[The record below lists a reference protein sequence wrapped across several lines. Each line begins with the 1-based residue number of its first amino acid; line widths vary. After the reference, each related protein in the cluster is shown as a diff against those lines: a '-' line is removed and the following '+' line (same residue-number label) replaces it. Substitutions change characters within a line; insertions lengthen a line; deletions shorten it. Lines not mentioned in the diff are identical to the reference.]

1 MRDKSGEKDGGEG
14 EKKEEGEKGRYGF
27 SYYDRQNEDE
37 LWLRILIEYIDILT
51 SHPLF

>member
-14 EKKEEGEKGRYGF
+14 EEGRYGF

-37 LWLRILIEYIDILT
+37 LWLRILIENIDILT